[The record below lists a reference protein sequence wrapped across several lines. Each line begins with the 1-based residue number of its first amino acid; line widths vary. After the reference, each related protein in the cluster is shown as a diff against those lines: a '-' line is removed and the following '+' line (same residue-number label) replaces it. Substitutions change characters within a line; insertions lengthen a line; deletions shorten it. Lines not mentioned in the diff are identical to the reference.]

1 MVSGTYTTVRGK
13 MTTWANDVKSTF
25 EGTGSNKLSERFRT
39 IASNVVSGFSG
50 GITDFLKDSIDT
62 VKNWAGSVVS
72 AVKDKLGIHSPSKAF
87 AKLGEYTV
95 AGFNES
101 IDKYGSSTSDVM
113 QDWVDS
119 FSDMSIKVGVGL
131 SVDDSELSKL
141 KNDYGFNRQ
150 MDINAMA
157 DYMNESLQANNGND
171 QQIELLREQNELLQ
185 QILDKD
191 ISVSGDEVFSTVRR
205 KANDYFRVNREP
217 AFEF

>member
-1 MVSGTYTTVRGK
+1 
-13 MTTWANDVKSTF
+13 
-25 EGTGSNKLSERFRT
+25 
-39 IASNVVSGFSG
+39 VVSGFTG
-50 GITDFLKDSIDT
+50 GITDFLKNSIDT
-62 VKNWAGSVVS
+62 VKKWAGSVVS
-72 AVKDKLGIHSPSKAF
+72 AVKDKLGIHSPSKVF
-87 AKLGEYTV
+87 QTLGEYTV

-101 IDKYGSSTSDVM
+101 IDKYGSTTGDVM
-113 QDWVDS
+113 QEWVDS
-119 FSDMSIKVGVGL
+119 FSDMSVSVGVGL

-157 DYMNESLQANNGND
+157 DYMNESLQTDDGSQA
-171 QQIELLREQNELLQ
+171 ELLRAQNEKLDKQNELLQ

-217 AFEF
+217 AFDF